1 MSDFPVTDK
10 NKIKRLPKRGY
21 YDKETIYQILDGEVI
36 CHISFSESDQP
47 YIIPIAYVRIGDSIY
62 IHGAKANRMMN
73 NLGKGINACISVTRL
88 DAYVLSRSSFHHSMN
103 YHSVVLFGKGEIIEE
118 KDEKMKVLK
127 AFSDHLIPGR
137 WEDARPPNEKELS
150 ATMILKFIIDEA
162 SAKIRTGPPS
172 DDKQDYNL
180 DVWAGL
186 LRLKSQITDIIPD
199 EELKENVK
207 LPDYLEKFID
217 NYNSKINK

>member
-88 DAYVLSRSSFHHSMN
+88 DAYVLARSSFHHSMN

-127 AFSDHLIPGR
+127 TFSDHLIPGR
-137 WEDARPPNEKELS
+137 WEDARLPNEKELS